1 MTKRLTEKMLIWAHR
16 GASAYAPENTLEA
29 FQLAVD
35 MKADGVEL
43 DVHFSRA
50 GRVIVAHDAKIDRMS
65 NGQGAILDY
74 TYDELQ
80 VFSFHNKM
88 PEFKNARVPTLE
100 QVYALLAPTGLW
112 VNVEIK
118 AGDPALA
125 KACVDIAEQY
135 GMTDRV
141 LYSSFNHLQLIKVH
155 EVDPTRPIAP
165 LYSFNM
171 IKPWL
176 YAENMGAMA
185 THPNAAQ
192 LKTFPE
198 YVEECH
204 ARGIRVHPWTV
215 DDEEMIR
222 FLWEAGADAIITNKP
237 DFARQVIEACEA
249 E

>member
-1 MTKRLTEKMLIWAHR
+1 MTKRLTDKMLILAHR

-43 DVHFSRA
+43 DVHFSRD
-50 GRVIVAHDAKIDRMS
+50 GKVIVAHDAKIDRMS
-65 NGQGAILDY
+65 NGQGMIADY

-80 VFSFHNKM
+80 VFNFNNKK
-88 PEFKNARVPTLE
+88 EGFKNIRVPTLD

-118 AGDPALA
+118 AGDAELA
-125 KACVDIAEQY
+125 KACVEIAAKY

-141 LYSSFNHLQLIKVH
+141 LYSSFNHLQLTRVH
-155 EVDPTRPIAP
+155 DVDASLPIAP

-176 YAENMGAMA
+176 YAQNMSAMA

-192 LKTFPE
+192 LSTFPE

-204 ARGIRVHPWTV
+204 KLGIRVHPWTV
-215 DDEEMIR
+215 DDEETIR
-222 FLWEAGADAIITNKP
+222 FLWQAGADAIITNKP